1 MKRVVLVM
9 RVVVTA
15 AVAMTAKTMGKKRA
29 LTAKLAPRRLMSS
42 AESSLV
48 GTFAFYVIVK
58 TCKFVDCVPFSEQL
72 FSKL

>member
-1 MKRVVLVM
+1 
-9 RVVVTA
+9 
-15 AVAMTAKTMGKKRA
+15 
-29 LTAKLAPRRLMSS
+29 LMSL

-48 GTFAFYVIVK
+48 GTFAFDVIVK